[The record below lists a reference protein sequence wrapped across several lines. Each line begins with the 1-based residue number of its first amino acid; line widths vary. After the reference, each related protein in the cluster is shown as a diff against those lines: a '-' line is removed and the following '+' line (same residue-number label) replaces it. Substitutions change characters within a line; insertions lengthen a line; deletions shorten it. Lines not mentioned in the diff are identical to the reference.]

1 MAVSRWALFAL
12 TGSLAALASVIQAGT
27 VSPVT
32 AATEKCPASPAPPP
46 APPAAAAAQ
55 ASASPVASG
64 TIAAETATQPITVLT
79 VSGKD
84 QLAAAPAACP
94 TSPPPV
100 NGQKITKSRSNIQNN

>member
-27 VSPVT
+27 VPPVT
-32 AATEKCPASPAPPP
+32 AATEKCPAPP

-64 TIAAETATQPITVLT
+64 TIAAETAMQPITVLT
-79 VSGKD
+79 ISGKD